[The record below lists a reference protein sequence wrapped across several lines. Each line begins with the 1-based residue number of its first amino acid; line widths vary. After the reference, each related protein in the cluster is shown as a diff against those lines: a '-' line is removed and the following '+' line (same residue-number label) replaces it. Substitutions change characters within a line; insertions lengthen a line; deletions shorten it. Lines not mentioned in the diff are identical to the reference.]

1 MRKLFFLLP
10 LFIGLCTIA
19 EAQDARALYEEGVKL
34 KDQKKTAAAAEKF
47 KQAIELRPGY
57 TEALYELGWC
67 RNDGKDYK
75 AAIEVLRQVM
85 PVWSDVYK
93 ANFELGYAF
102 EKTSDSDSAL
112 FYYNRCIEINPD
124 NANVYK
130 QLGNI
135 AYQNDENE
143 EALKNYMLY
152 EERVKV
158 PITDY
163 LHWYRKGF
171 LKNALKDYA
180 SAKPSLL
187 KSLEFKTDYI
197 NTYLELGFSC
207 ARLKEDEQAIGY
219 YKKAIEMDPKSHI
232 GYNGIGEVY
241 RDNKKDRVT
250 AMEWYKKTLGINP
263 RERKAN
269 FGMGYCLNSE
279 GKYSEAI
286 PYLKVAIEMEKTYTA
301 AYVELGYSYY
311 RAGSNTEAMSYL
323 KEAVKLNPQNE
334 NSRYY
339 MGLIYI
345 NQKDKT
351 NAQRMVD
358 ELKLIGSKNTA
369 SLQEKVNKMQGQQ

>member
-1 MRKLFFLLP
+1 MTKFILSFSFLFWTGFSVK
-10 LFIGLCTIA
+10 
-19 EAQDARALYEEGVKL
+19 AQDAKTLFEEGVKL
-34 KDQKKTAAAAEKF
+34 KDQKKSAAAAEKF
-47 KQAIELRPGY
+47 KQAIQLKPGY

-75 AAIEVLRQVM
+75 AAIEALRQVM
-85 PVWSDVYK
+85 PAWSNVYK

-102 EKTSDSDSAL
+102 EKTANRDSAL
-112 FYYNRCIEINPD
+112 HYYKRCIEINPE

-130 QLGNI
+130 QLGNM

-143 EALKNYMLY
+143 EALKNYLLY
-152 EERVKV
+152 EGRVKV

-163 LHWYRKGF
+163 LYWYRKGF
-171 LKNALKDYA
+171 LHNALKDYA

-207 ARLKEDEQAIGY
+207 SRLKEDEQAINY
-219 YKKAIEMDPKSHI
+219 YKKAIELDPKSHI

-241 RDNKKDRVT
+241 RDNKKDRT
-250 AMEWYKKTLGINP
+250 MAMEWYRKTLAINP
-263 RERKAN
+263 SERKAN
-269 FGMGYCLNSE
+269 FGIGYCLNSE

-286 PYLKVAIEMEKTYTA
+286 PYLKVAIEMETTYTA

-311 RAGSNTEAMSYL
+311 RTGNITDAMYYL
-323 KEAVKLNPQNE
+323 KEAMRLSPQNE

-345 NQKDKT
+345 NQRDKT

-358 ELKLIGSKNTA
+358 ELKLIGSKNAA
-369 SLQEKVNKMQGQQ
+369 SLQERVNKM